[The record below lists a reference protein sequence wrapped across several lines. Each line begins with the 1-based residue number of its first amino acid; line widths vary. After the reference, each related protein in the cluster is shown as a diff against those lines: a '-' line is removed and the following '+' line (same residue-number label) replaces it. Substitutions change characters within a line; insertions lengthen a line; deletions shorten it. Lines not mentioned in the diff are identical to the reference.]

1 MNEPA
6 RASTRHRRGPRRL
19 PVLGLAT
26 ALVWLVA
33 GPAPAQ
39 ERLTERTYQLGD
51 GGVPAAATLA
61 AMEWLAGR
69 WVGTALGGESE
80 EVWSAPAGGAMMGM
94 YRLVKD
100 GKPVFYE
107 LLTLVEQNGT
117 LVLRLKH
124 FHGDLKG
131 WEEKDDTVD
140 FPLVKVEDGAVHFEG
155 MSFHPRGDELT
166 VYLAIGDRSG
176 SGKVREETFTYRRAP
191 LGGR

>member
-1 MNEPA
+1 MSRRHGRRVCA
-6 RASTRHRRGPRRL
+6 LAGALAFLAGVSASG
-19 PVLGLAT
+19 
-26 ALVWLVA
+26 
-33 GPAPAQ
+33 Q
-39 ERLTERTYQLGD
+39 QRLTERTYQLGD
-51 GGVPAAATLA
+51 AEPAAATLA
-61 AMEWLAGR
+61 AVEWLAGR
-69 WVGTALGGESE
+69 WVGNALGGESE

-107 LLTLVEQNGT
+107 LLTLVEQHGT
-117 LVLRLKH
+117 LLLRLKH

-155 MSFHPRGDELT
+155 MSFHPHGDELT
-166 VYLAIGDRSG
+166 VHLAIGDRRG
-176 SGKVREETFTYRRAP
+176 SGKVREETFRYRRAP